1 MEKTHFIRDL
11 LFQQVYE
18 LMSRSALNNGAAQG
32 SNFWN
37 LYSSGVRRPACGLG
51 FLPFLHLPGLGFLP
65 FLHRLGCRVPA
76 SCRSCTG

>member
-18 LMSRSALNNGAAQG
+18 LMSQSALNNGAAQG

-37 LYSSGVRRPACGLG
+37 LYSSGVRGLAQQIA
-51 FLPFLHLPGLGFLP
+51 F
-65 FLHRLGCRVPA
+65 
-76 SCRSCTG
+76 

>member
-18 LMSRSALNNGAAQG
+18 LMSKSALNNGAAQG

-37 LYSSGVRRPACGLG
+37 LYSSGVRCLLLNMSPLDMTTGLA
-51 FLPFLHLPGLGFLP
+51 L
-65 FLHRLGCRVPA
+65 RLYFCA
-76 SCRSCTG
+76 LLYS